1 MIPKRPFL
9 VSVLLMVIFAMNAQ
23 TLTREDYVEKFAPIA
38 IREMQRYGIPAS
50 ITLAQG
56 ILESSNGNSYLARV
70 ANNHFGI
77 KCHDWTGPSVHRDDD
92 MRNECFRKYKEPVES
107 FEDHSKFLTS
117 RERYRILFELKVTD
131 YKGWARGLKKA
142 GYATDPQYANRLIK
156 IIEDNELFL
165 YDRGVKVEFTEDE
178 VISTRKT
185 RKQEPVDNFVIK
197 PFSSHQIYSN
207 NKVNYVKVRP
217 GDSFQSISQE
227 FNLRDW
233 ELYKYNDLPEDA
245 YLTSGQVVYIQ
256 PKRNR
261 SKNYEFHVAKEDES
275 MREIS
280 QRYGIRLRSLY
291 KKNNMDKGTQPQP
304 GQRIYLKHH
313 KPSK

>member
-117 RERYRILFELKVTD
+117 RERYRFLFELKVTD

>member
-1 MIPKRPFL
+1 MIPKRTVLISVFL
-9 VSVLLMVIFAMNAQ
+9 MAIIAMTAQ

-38 IREMQRYGIPAS
+38 IREMQKYGIPAS

-92 MRNECFRKYKEPVES
+92 MRNECFRKYEEPVHS

-117 RERYRILFELKVTD
+117 RERYRFLFDLKVTD

-178 VISTRKT
+178 AISERKT
-185 RKQEPVDNFVIK
+185 RKAEPVDNFVIK
-197 PFSSHQIYSN
+197 PFTSHQVYSN

-245 YLTSGQVVYIQ
+245 FLTSGQVVYIQ

-261 SKNYEFHVAKEDES
+261 SKNYEYHVAKETET

-280 QRYGIRLRSLY
+280 QRYGIKLKRLY
-291 KKNNMDKGTQPQP
+291 KKNNMDKGTQPQT
-304 GQRIYLKHH
+304 GQRIYLKHN
-313 KPSK
+313 KPSN